1 MGLLGLSILAVAVG
15 VGLIA
20 LLAMRLWLKL
30 VWRLVMVGIVLVIL
44 AAVGVLG
51 YLVYTTGH
59 WG

>member
-51 YLVYTTGH
+51 YLVVTTGH